1 MIHRPIFT
9 QAIRC
14 ALGGMLL
21 LGLMGCS
28 AGETSRV
35 PLSTAAASATGT
47 FSPTIPASP
56 TGLSASPTETQTR
69 TATKTEA
76 PTRIPTSTP
85 ALPDP
90 LGPTLPPFALARL
103 GKGAVAAMDLSP
115 DERRLAVASNTG
127 IYLYETNTTTE
138 TMKEVWFFPTTRA
151 AVSVAFSPDGRKVAA
166 GLQGI
171 TETEY
176 FCDPHLGSGGILM
189 LDAASGRQIQLLNY
203 PNMGSPIDLFFSRDG
218 LAIGYLSR
226 NDVMNIPFIW
236 TLDQAQPEAIADP
249 QGGGFQMAWD
259 LIESPDGKWLALS
272 TYNGEEMLV
281 LVLDA
286 ETRSERY
293 RFAIETNTRAM
304 SFSRNNRRLAAA
316 DSNGKLKVW
325 DLDTGG
331 EIASAIIP
339 DARQLRFAADN
350 RRIFVRTTT
359 GIQLWDPSLGKSVW
373 SLPIGARG
381 ITLSFDGLRLF
392 SYDAETLTIRNAED
406 GAEAGGF
413 LLAHESVSAPAYSA
427 DGKELLAQ
435 TNWGRIKVWDASTR
449 RVLRTIQ
456 VSGKWNGFTLAS
468 DNRTLAVNRGSAIE
482 IWDYQQG
489 KMLRTVPVPG
499 TGAREFAISPQGD
512 RLALNSGEK
521 IYLLDSA
528 SGKILMEQESGG
540 GVAISPN
547 GRLLAFSSADS
558 AKIILWDITVDAVST
573 ELDYGWR
580 WGTDNFD
587 FSPDGQ
593 RLGTAGYGPRFYW
606 WSIAD
611 PKPQSDA
618 GIDFYWPVLD
628 IAFSPDGKTA
638 AAGSYDIQIWELASG
653 RQLRT
658 LAGHSCYATR
668 VMYSPDGSML
678 ASGSADGTIL
688 LWDMAAAL
696 EGTNL

>member
-1 MIHRPIFT
+1 
-9 QAIRC
+9 
-14 ALGGMLL
+14 
-21 LGLMGCS
+21 
-28 AGETSRV
+28 
-35 PLSTAAASATGT
+35 
-47 FSPTIPASP
+47 
-56 TGLSASPTETQTR
+56 
-69 TATKTEA
+69 
-76 PTRIPTSTP
+76 
-85 ALPDP
+85 
-90 LGPTLPPFALARL
+90 
-103 GKGAVAAMDLSP
+103 
-115 DERRLAVASNTG
+115 
-127 IYLYETNTTTE
+127 
-138 TMKEVWFFPTTRA
+138 
-151 AVSVAFSPDGRKVAA
+151 
-166 GLQGI
+166 
-171 TETEY
+171 
-176 FCDPHLGSGGILM
+176 
-189 LDAASGRQIQLLNY
+189 
-203 PNMGSPIDLFFSRDG
+203 
-218 LAIGYLSR
+218 
-226 NDVMNIPFIW
+226 
-236 TLDQAQPEAIADP
+236 
-249 QGGGFQMAWD
+249 
-259 LIESPDGKWLALS
+259 
-272 TYNGEEMLV
+272 
-281 LVLDA
+281 
-286 ETRSERY
+286 
-293 RFAIETNTRAM
+293 
-304 SFSRNNRRLAAA
+304 
-316 DSNGKLKVW
+316 
-325 DLDTGG
+325 
-331 EIASAIIP
+331 
-339 DARQLRFAADN
+339 
-350 RRIFVRTTT
+350 
-359 GIQLWDPSLGKSVW
+359 
-373 SLPIGARG
+373 
-381 ITLSFDGLRLF
+381 
-392 SYDAETLTIRNAED
+392 
-406 GAEAGGF
+406 
-413 LLAHESVSAPAYSA
+413 VSAPAYSA

-489 KMLRTVPVPG
+489 KLLRTVPVPG